1 MANKIRTD
9 NLKQEPSEDFNAPNM
24 ENGIVKQG
32 SIKFL
37 YGDNISYD
45 NLKKASCFVGWD
57 FNDSKETKELR
68 LTHNLIADTAGFP
81 SLMEIY
87 DKDPLIKLKMNFV
100 NI

>member
-45 NLKKASCFVGWD
+45 NLKKPVVLSDG
-57 FNDSKETKELR
+57 
-68 LTHNLIADTAGFP
+68 I
-81 SLMEIY
+81 LMIQKKPKNS
-87 DKDPLIKLKMNFV
+87 D
-100 NI
+100 